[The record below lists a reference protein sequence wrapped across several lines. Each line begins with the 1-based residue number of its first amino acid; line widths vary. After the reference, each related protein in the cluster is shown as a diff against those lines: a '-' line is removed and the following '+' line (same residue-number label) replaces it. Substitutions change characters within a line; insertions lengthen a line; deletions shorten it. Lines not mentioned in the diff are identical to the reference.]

1 MALAKKAGTTA
12 TATPSGNRVV
22 SINRETFVRGGLR
35 DDFKGVTANSAYFP
49 WLANKKQHE
58 ETGAAQQWRLALTFD
73 IYPDDAGEN
82 EEPERAIYGVAD
94 LKYFVPSNDGQNPAG
109 ATDEEYLALATSGGE
124 IDDAEMYRGM
134 LPIYIG
140 TSKNPKHGFLPLGT
154 NFEFLEAKL
163 EECFEAAGVDAA
175 GRLVPGLD
183 PSDARQFDGLYC
195 HWNRLPVPGR
205 TMRQDTS
212 GKGNVKAGDVLVPT
226 EFIER
231 RADSAP
237 AASPK
242 ATGAATVTAT
252 AKPAPATTAGKVE
265 LQVDDTLQQEI
276 AGDILTTL
284 ATADEG
290 GTSKNDLVKALLP
303 SYADKARRT
312 ALLLCLNSIPWLAAD
327 DKTWTYDG
335 DTGLLSL

>member
-1 MALAKKAGTTA
+1 MALAKKAGTTT

-58 ETGAAQQWRLALTFD
+58 ETGVAQQWRLALTFD

-124 IDDAEMYRGM
+124 IDDAEMYRGY

-154 NFEFLEAKL
+154 NFEFLEAKI
-163 EECFEAAGVDAA
+163 EECFEAAGIDAA

-205 TMRQDTS
+205 TMRQDT

-231 RADSAP
+231 RAADTAPTAAP
-237 AASPK
+237 AATASPK
-242 ATGAATVTAT
+242 AATGA
-252 AKPAPATTAGKVE
+252 AKPAPATGAKVE
-265 LQVDDTLQQEI
+265 LQVDEALQEEI
-276 AGDILTTL
+276 AGDVLMALTE
-284 ATADEG
+284 AEG
-290 GTSKNDLVKALLP
+290 GKTKNDLVKALLP

-312 ALLLCLNSIPWLAAD
+312 GLLLCLNSIPWLAAD

-335 DTGLLSL
+335 DTGLLTL